1 MSTRASLVSQR
12 VRLNEDSDDN
22 VGVVMAFDATSRIAR
37 VQKYSGKIV
46 TVHRSFFETI
56 GRIASKREDEA
67 RSAIRRSAAAQ
78 QEGVGVRGE
87 DAGDDDTV
95 VSVLSMTSD
104 VNPTLSIAAAPKP
117 RVLAITG
124 RKEDGDVPVE
134 MGKFGKEFMGG
145 EDRYSR
151 IAVKYV
157 SL

>member
-1 MSTRASLVSQR
+1 MLHLLAALRTRSDGEANASPCPGT
-12 VRLNEDSDDN
+12 E
-22 VGVVMAFDATSRIAR
+22 
-37 VQKYSGKIV
+37 
-46 TVHRSFFETI
+46 
-56 GRIASKREDEA
+56 
-67 RSAIRRSAAAQ
+67 
-78 QEGVGVRGE
+78 
-87 DAGDDDTV
+87 
-95 VSVLSMTSD
+95 
-104 VNPTLSIAAAPKP
+104 PSIAAAPKP